1 MMRLIL
7 MASALLAGT
16 AADAQKYYAR
26 AYMPGIAKASATSDQ
41 PSWTHCAR
49 ESSPCTLP
57 ASGAMWTVR
66 YGVEGKWTY
75 KTFASPNGLDVP
87 CDNYTFPDPA
97 HEINKDCFRTS
108 GTV

>member
-1 MMRLIL
+1 
-7 MASALLAGT
+7 
-16 AADAQKYYAR
+16 
-26 AYMPGIAKASATSDQ
+26 
-41 PSWTHCAR
+41 
-49 ESSPCTLP
+49 
-57 ASGAMWTVR
+57 VR

-75 KTFASPNGLDVP
+75 KTFSSPNGLDVP